1 LHQDKIMFE
10 LFRRVTH
17 PALQGG
23 EQTTSYQVNWQAWI
37 PIAAS
42 ALAAISAFGN
52 FVLSLGVHANWWK

>member
-23 EQTTSYQVNWQAWI
+23 EQTTSYQVNWQVWI
-37 PIAAS
+37 PIA
-42 ALAAISAFGN
+42 IAFGN